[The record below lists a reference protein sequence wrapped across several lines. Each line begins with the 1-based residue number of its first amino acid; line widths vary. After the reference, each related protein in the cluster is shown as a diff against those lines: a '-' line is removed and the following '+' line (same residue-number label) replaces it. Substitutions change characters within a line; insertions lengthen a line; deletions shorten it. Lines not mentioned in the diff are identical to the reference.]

1 MRFSRL
7 GMAILLAV
15 AAVGCGSNS
24 TTVGI
29 TISPAGPL
37 TIIVNQTQ
45 QLSATVTGIAT
56 TTVYWQICLPAASTT
71 VQPTV
76 CTPVPGVTIGGQT
89 VLTGYGTIT
98 QTGLYTAPSE
108 IPAQNSFVVMA
119 SSTSQTTTYN
129 IVTVSVDTGIRVQ
142 VNPTDAVIGT
152 GETFQFTATVTGTTN
167 SAVTW
172 QANGTTGGD
181 ATDGYICPNSAAPIQ
196 PCSAGEYEAPVTTP
210 SSPVTIEAVSAADPA
225 ESGSATV
232 SVAPAINPALT
243 SVDPLIVAEGSAQQ
257 DVYLTGS
264 SFFSTS
270 TVLVNGTPVPTVF
283 IDRLLLRGTIPA
295 SLLTQAGNFPVEVQ
309 SQDGGLS
316 STTGS
321 PVTISVVP
329 ERPAIVASTPDSVSQ
344 SSTDFSVNLTG
355 GYFLNG
361 GTTATFN
368 GSLVSATYVDSR
380 HMSVTIPSAS
390 TPGLYP
396 IVLQNCETPT
406 SCVAATSAVNLAVTP
421 NPANIPTSP
430 IATVRVG
437 SNPSAV
443 DVDPVLGLAAV
454 ANQGSGT
461 VSLID
466 LNLNQLAGTVTVG
479 NGPTGVAIDDQ
490 LPHHLAL
497 VVNSADETVSTID
510 LATQAVTSVLPVS
523 IGPLA
528 TSPVP
533 YSIGINPMTH
543 RGIVTYQSTNQA
555 LIIDL
560 VTPNPGFTPSCSVP
574 PCPVALL
581 GGNYTQYATGMK
593 PAVAVDPS
601 ANWAMVTPGG
611 SGTINLVDLGRAPDG
626 SAGDQGRVPEVIGNL
641 SYSQTVQGVGLNL
654 VTHQAL
660 LTDPS
665 GGKLTS
671 YSLLDNSVNTIS
683 FTQQNGITL
692 SEIGFVAA
700 AANPLENI
708 GIAINAESAMATVV
722 DLETGNVLQTAST
735 ENGTSSAPQAVA
747 IDPGTNEAVIANQDG
762 TVSILSLGPIRSPQ
776 IVDVNPAI
784 TYTSQT
790 PLTLRI
796 TGAGFDSGAS
806 VFLDGIPITAV
817 TTNGR
822 QIVATVP
829 ADMLSI
835 ARRYAVTVENP
846 SQTPTTNAADLAVIQ
861 AIPVGNIP
869 VGVAVDTDR
878 DVAVVTNS
886 GDTPGDVSLV
896 ALTPTALVP
905 DGPIWPI
912 GPIGPPISVGTDPLG
927 VAVLPRTGSAV
938 VANFGSNNASIV
950 DVSGINSMGANAASI
965 PVPLCSGCYGT
976 TGVGMNQDSGIAV
989 LTNSTSTS
997 SFTGTYYAS
1006 LVTVS
1011 SASNSS
1017 NFIVDQLPTAVA
1029 TDPNLGSQGVAAI
1042 ASSQTNTLD
1051 LVDMTSGVITRASDL
1066 SSLPTGVVFDPLNQ
1080 VFLVAASLGNNI
1092 VIVDPSTDIE
1102 LSFRV
1107 GTNPTSVDYNFQ
1119 TSTIVTVNSASQTMS
1134 VVDYVCPP
1142 SGTTTACS
1150 PPKTRMVMGVAG
1162 SQVSSSLPVGPN
1174 SVAIDPKL
1182 NLAVLVDTTNN
1193 RILLIP
1199 LPH

>member
-1 MRFSRL
+1 
-7 GMAILLAV
+7 MAILLAA

-24 TTVGI
+24 TAVGI

-37 TIIVNQTQ
+37 TIIVNETQ

-76 CTPVPGVTIGGQT
+76 CTPVPGVTLSGQT
-89 VLTGYGTIT
+89 LLTGYGTIT
-98 QTGLYTAPSE
+98 QNGLYTAPSE
-108 IPAQNSFVVMA
+108 IPAKNSFVVMA
-119 SSTSQTTTYN
+119 SSTAQTTTYN
-129 IVTVSVDTGIRVQ
+129 IVTVSVDTGVRVQ
-142 VNPTDAVIGT
+142 INPTFAVIGT

-181 ATDGYICPNSAAPIQ
+181 STDGYICPNPQAPIQ
-196 PCSAGEYEAPVTTP
+196 PCSPGEYEAPVTT
-210 SSPVTIEAVSAADPA
+210 SSSSVTLSAVSAADPSQSA
-225 ESGSATV
+225 SATIT
-232 SVAPAINPALT
+232 VAPAVIPVLT
-243 SVDPLIVAEGSAQQ
+243 SVDPAIVAEGSAQQ

-270 TVLVNGTPVPTVF
+270 TILVNAVPVPTIFVNR
-283 IDRLLLRGTIPA
+283 ILLRGTIPA
-295 SLLTQAGNFPVEVQ
+295 SLLMQAGNFPVEVQ
-309 SQDGGLS
+309 SQNGGLS

-321 PVTISVVP
+321 PVTISVVSV
-329 ERPAIVASTPDSVSQ
+329 RPAIVASTPDSVSQ
-344 SSTDFSVNLTG
+344 STSDFSVNLTG
-355 GYFLNG
+355 GYFLPG
-361 GTTATFN
+361 KTTATFN
-368 GSLVSATYVDSR
+368 GSPVAGTNYVDSR
-380 HMSVTIPSAS
+380 HLTVTVSSAS

-396 IVLQNCETPT
+396 IVLENCETPT
-406 SCVAATSAVNLAVTP
+406 SCVPAISAVNLAVTP
-421 NPANIPTSP
+421 NPGNIPTSP
-430 IATVRVG
+430 IATMGVG

-443 DVDPVLGLAAV
+443 AVDPALGLAVV

-466 LNLNQLAGTVTVG
+466 LNSNQLAGTVTVG
-479 NGPTGVAIDDQ
+479 NAPTGVAIDDQ

-497 VVNSADETVSTID
+497 VVNSTDETVSTID

-555 LIIDL
+555 LVIDL
-560 VTPNPGFTPSCSVP
+560 VTSNPGFTPPCTGP
-574 PCPVALL
+574 PCPVALI
-581 GGNYTQYATGMK
+581 GGSYNQYATGMK

-601 ANWAMVTPGG
+601 ANWALTTPGG
-611 SGTINLVDLGRAPDG
+611 SGMINLVDLGRAPDG
-626 SAGDQGRVPEVIGNL
+626 SAGDQGRVPQVIGNL
-641 SYSQTVQGVGLNL
+641 SVSQTVQGVGLNL
-654 VTHQAL
+654 ATHQAL

-671 YSLLDNSVNTIS
+671 YSLLDNTVNTIS
-683 FTQQNGITL
+683 FTQNGTTL

-708 GIAINAESAMATVV
+708 GIAINAQSAQAAVV
-722 DLETGNVLQTAST
+722 DLETGNVLETVST
-735 ENGTSSAPQAVA
+735 ESGANSAPQAVA
-747 IDPGTNEAVIANQDG
+747 MDPGTNEAVIANQDG

-776 IVDVNPAI
+776 IVEVNPSI
-784 TYTSQT
+784 TYTSPT
-790 PLTLRI
+790 PLTLSI
-796 TGAGFDSGAS
+796 TGAGFVSGAS
-806 VFLDGIPITAV
+806 VFLDGIPISAV
-817 TTNGR
+817 TTSSR

-829 ADMLSI
+829 ANMLSI

-846 SQTPTTNAADLAVIQ
+846 GQTPTTNAADLAVIQ

-886 GDTPGDVSLV
+886 ADNDVSVV
-896 ALTPTALVP
+896 ALTPTTLVP
-905 DGPIWPI
+905 GGPIWPI
-912 GPIGPPISVGTDPLG
+912 GPIESPISVGTDPLG

-938 VANFGSNNASIV
+938 VANFESNNASIV
-950 DVSGINSMGANAASI
+950 DVSGINATGANPASI
-965 PVPLCSGCYGT
+965 AVPLCSACYGP

-989 LTNSTSTS
+989 LTNSTSTTYTGNYYT
-997 SFTGTYYAS
+997 SFIN
-1006 LVTVS
+1006 VS
-1011 SASNSS
+1011 TDSNSS
-1017 NFIVDQLPTAVA
+1017 NLIVDQLPTAVA
-1029 TDPNLGSQGVAAI
+1029 TDPNLSTSGVAAI
-1042 ASSQTNTLD
+1042 VSSQTNTLD
-1051 LVDMTSGVITRASDL
+1051 LVDMTSGTITRASDL
-1066 SSLPTGVVFDPLNQ
+1066 SSLPAGIVFDSLNQ

-1092 VIVDPSTDIE
+1092 VVVDPSTDIE
-1102 LSFRV
+1102 IPFHV

-1142 SGTTTACS
+1142 SGSTTVCS
-1150 PPKTRMVMGVAG
+1150 PPRTRMVLGVAG
-1162 SQVSSSLPVGPN
+1162 SEVSSSLPVGPN

>member
-7 GMAILLAV
+7 GMAILLA
-15 AAVGCGSNS
+15 AAAIGCGSNS
-24 TTVGI
+24 TTPGV

-37 TIIVNQTQ
+37 TIIVNETQ
-45 QLSATVTGIAT
+45 QLSATVTGITT

-76 CTPVPGVTIGGQT
+76 CTPIPGVTISGQT
-89 VLTGYGTIT
+89 LLTGYGTIT
-98 QTGLYTAPSE
+98 QNGLYTAPSAV
-108 IPAQNSFVVMA
+108 PAKNSFVVMA
-119 SSTSQTTTYN
+119 SSTAQTTTYN

-142 VNPTDAVIGT
+142 INPTFAVIGT

-181 ATDGYICPNSAAPIQ
+181 SIDGYICPNPQAPIQ
-196 PCSAGEYEAPVTTP
+196 PCLSGEYEAPATP
-210 SSPVTIEAVSAADPA
+210 SSSSVTIQAVSAADPSQSA
-225 ESGSATV
+225 SATI
-232 SVAPAINPALT
+232 SVVPATGPVLT
-243 SVDPLIVAEGSAQQ
+243 SVDPATVAEGSAQQ

-270 TVLVNGTPVPTVF
+270 TILVNGIPVPTIFVSR
-283 IDRLLLRGTIPA
+283 ILLRGTIPA
-295 SLLTQAGNFPVEVQ
+295 SLLMQAGNFPVEVQ
-309 SQDGGLS
+309 SQNGSLS

-329 ERPAIVASTPDSVSQ
+329 VRPAIVAATPDSVSQ
-344 SSTDFSVNLTG
+344 STSDFSVNITG
-355 GYFLNG
+355 GYFLPG
-361 GTTATFN
+361 KTTATFN
-368 GSLVSATYVDSR
+368 GSPVTGTTYVDSR
-380 HMSVTIPSAS
+380 HLTVTVSSAS

-396 IVLQNCETPT
+396 IVLENCEAST
-406 SCVAATSAVNLAVTP
+406 SCVPAVSVVNLAVTP
-421 NPANIPTSP
+421 IPGSIPTAP
-430 IATVRVG
+430 VATVGVG

-443 DVDPVLGLAAV
+443 AVDPVLGVAVV

-479 NGPTGVAIDDQ
+479 NAPTGVAIDDQ

-510 LATQAVTSVLPVS
+510 LATQTVTSVLSVS

-528 TSPVP
+528 SSPVP

-555 LIIDL
+555 LVIDL
-560 VTPNPGFTPSCSVP
+560 ETPNPGFTPPCTVP
-574 PCPVALL
+574 PCPVALI
-581 GGNYTQYATGMK
+581 GGDYTQYATGMR

-601 ANWAMVTPGG
+601 ANWALTTPGG
-611 SGTINLVDLGRAPDG
+611 SGTINLVDLGRTPDG
-626 SAGDQGRVPEVIGNL
+626 SAGDQGRMPRVLGNL
-641 SYSQTVQGVGLNL
+641 SVSQTVQGVGLNL
-654 VTHQAL
+654 ATHQAL

-671 YSLLDNSVNTIS
+671 YSLLDNSVNNIS
-683 FTQQNGITL
+683 FTHDGTTL

-708 GIAINAESAMATVV
+708 GVAINAQSAQAAVV
-722 DLETGNVLQTAST
+722 DLETGNVLQMVST
-735 ENGTSSAPQAVA
+735 ESSANSAPQAVA
-747 IDPGTNEAVIANQDG
+747 MDPGTNEAVVANQDG

-776 IVDVNPAI
+776 IVEVNPAI

-790 PLTLRI
+790 PLTLSI
-796 TGAGFDSGAS
+796 TGVGFGSGAS
-806 VFLDGIPITAV
+806 VFLDGMPISAV
-817 TTNGR
+817 TTNSR

-829 ADMLSI
+829 ANMLSI

-846 SQTPTTNAADLAVIQ
+846 GQTSTTNAADLAVIQ
-861 AIPVGNIP
+861 AIPVGNTP

-886 GDTPGDVSLV
+886 ADNPGDVSVV
-896 ALTPTALVP
+896 ALTPTTLVP
-905 DGPIWPI
+905 GGPIWPI
-912 GPIGPPISVGTDPLG
+912 GPIGSPISVGTDPLG

-950 DVSGINSMGANAASI
+950 DFSDINAAGTYPASI
-965 PVPLCSGCYGT
+965 MVPLCSSCYGT

-997 SFTGTYYAS
+997 YTGNYYAS
-1006 LVTVS
+1006 FVTVS
-1011 SASNSS
+1011 SSSNSS
-1017 NFIVDQLPTAVA
+1017 NFVVDQLPTAVA
-1029 TDPNLGSQGVAAI
+1029 TDPNLSTSGVAAI
-1042 ASSQTNTLD
+1042 LSSQTNTLD
-1051 LVDMTSGVITRASDL
+1051 LVDMTSGTITRASGL
-1066 SSLPTGVVFDPLNQ
+1066 SSLPSGIVFDPLNQ
-1080 VFLVAASLGNNI
+1080 VFLVATSLGNNI

-1102 LSFRV
+1102 TSFHV
-1107 GTNPTSVDYNFQ
+1107 GTSPTSLDYNFQ
-1119 TSTIVTVNSASQTMS
+1119 TSTIVTANSASQTMS

-1142 SGTTTACS
+1142 SGTTTVCS
-1150 PPKTRMVMGVAG
+1150 PPRTRMVLGVAG
-1162 SQVSSSLPVGPN
+1162 SEVSSSLPVGPN
-1174 SVAIDPKL
+1174 SVAVDPKL

>member
-1 MRFSRL
+1 MRLSRL
-7 GMAILLAV
+7 GIAILLAA
-15 AAVGCGSNS
+15 AAVGCGSNP
-24 TTVGI
+24 TAVGV

-37 TIIVNQTQ
+37 TVIVNQTQ
-45 QLSATVTGIAT
+45 QLSGTVTGIAT

-76 CTPVPGVTIGGQT
+76 CTPVPGVTFSGQT

-98 QTGLYTAPSE
+98 QTGLYTAPST
-108 IPAQNSFVVMA
+108 IPAKNSFVVMA
-119 SSTSQTTTYN
+119 SSTAQTTAFQ

-142 VNPTDAVIGT
+142 INPTTAAIGT

-181 ATDGYICPNSAAPIQ
+181 ATDGYICPNPAAPIQ
-196 PCSAGEYEAPVTTP
+196 PCSPGEYEAPATT
-210 SSPVTIEAVSAADPA
+210 SSSSITLTAVSAADSS

-232 SVAPAINPALT
+232 TVAPATDPVLT
-243 SVDPLIVAEGSAQQ
+243 SVDPAIVAEGSAQQ
-257 DVYLTGS
+257 DVYLKGS

-270 TVLVNGTPVPTVF
+270 TVLLNGTPVRTTF
-283 IDRLLLRGTIPA
+283 ISGTLLRGTIPA

-309 SQDGGLS
+309 SQNGGLS
-316 STTGS
+316 SATGS
-321 PVTISVVP
+321 APTISVTSV
-329 ERPAIVASTPDSVSQ
+329 RPAIVASTPDSVSQ
-344 SSTDFSVNLTG
+344 SASGLSVNITG

-361 GTTATFN
+361 KTTAAFN
-368 GSLVSATYVDSR
+368 GSPVGATYVDSR
-380 HMSVTIPSAS
+380 HLTVTIPSAS

-406 SCVAATSAVNLAVTP
+406 SCVPAISAVNLAVTP
-421 NPANIPTSP
+421 NPGNIPTSP
-430 IATVRVG
+430 IATVGVG

-443 DVDPVLGLAAV
+443 AIDPVRGLAVV

-466 LNLNQLAGTVTVG
+466 LNLNLLAGTVTVG
-479 NGPTGVAIDDQ
+479 NAPTGVAIDDQ

-497 VVNSADETVSTID
+497 VVNSADETVSMID
-510 LATQAVTSVLPVS
+510 LTTQAVTSVLPVS
-523 IGPLA
+523 IGPVA

-533 YSIGINPMTH
+533 YSISINPMTH
-543 RGIVTYQSTNQA
+543 RGIVAYQSTNQA
-555 LIIDL
+555 LVIDL
-560 VTPNPGFTPSCSVP
+560 VTPNPGFTPSCTVP
-574 PCPVALL
+574 PCPVALI
-581 GGNYTQYATGMK
+581 GGSYTQYATGVK

-601 ANWAMVTPGG
+601 ANWALITPGG

-626 SAGDQGRVPEVIGNL
+626 SAGDQGRVPQVIGNL
-641 SYSQTVQGVGLNL
+641 SVSQTVQGVGLNL
-654 VTHQAL
+654 ATHQAL

-665 GGKLTS
+665 GGSLTS

-683 FTQQNGITL
+683 FTQNGTTL
-692 SEIGFVAA
+692 SGIGFVAA

-708 GIAINAESAMATVV
+708 GIAINAQSATAKVV
-722 DLETGNVLQTAST
+722 DLETGNVLQTVST
-735 ENGTSSAPQAVA
+735 ESGANSAPQAVA
-747 IDPGTNEAVIANQDG
+747 MDPGTNEAVIANQDG

-776 IVDVNPAI
+776 IVEVNPTI
-784 TYTSQT
+784 TYTSAT
-790 PLTLRI
+790 PLTLSI
-796 TGAGFDSGAS
+796 TGAGFVTGAS
-806 VFLDGIPITAV
+806 VFLDGTSIPVV
-817 TTNGR
+817 TTNSR

-829 ADMLSI
+829 ANMLSI
-835 ARRYAVTVENP
+835 ARRYAVTVQNP
-846 SQTPTTNAADLAVIQ
+846 AAGGQTPTTNAADLAVIQ

-869 VGVAVDTDR
+869 VGIAMDTDR

-886 GDTPGDVSLV
+886 ADNNVSLV
-896 ALTPTALVP
+896 ALTPTTLVP
-905 DGPIWPI
+905 GGPIWPI
-912 GPIGPPISVGTDPLG
+912 GAIGSPVSVGTDPLG
-927 VAVLPRTGSAV
+927 AAVLPRTGSAV
-938 VANFGSNNASIV
+938 VANFGSNNASVV
-950 DVSGINSMGANAASI
+950 DVTGVNPASI
-965 PVPLCSGCYGT
+965 TVSLCSACYGA

-989 LTNSTSTS
+989 LTDSTSTS
-997 SFTGTYYAS
+997 YTGNYYTSFVS
-1006 LVTVS
+1006 VS
-1011 SASNSS
+1011 SDSNSS
-1017 NFIVDQLPTAVA
+1017 NFFVDELPTAVA

-1051 LVDMTSGVITRASDL
+1051 LVDMTSGAITRASSL

-1080 VFLVAASLGNNI
+1080 VFLVASSLGNNI

-1102 LSFRV
+1102 TLFRV

-1142 SGTTTACS
+1142 SGNTTVCS
-1150 PPKTRMVMGVAG
+1150 PPRTRMVLGAAG